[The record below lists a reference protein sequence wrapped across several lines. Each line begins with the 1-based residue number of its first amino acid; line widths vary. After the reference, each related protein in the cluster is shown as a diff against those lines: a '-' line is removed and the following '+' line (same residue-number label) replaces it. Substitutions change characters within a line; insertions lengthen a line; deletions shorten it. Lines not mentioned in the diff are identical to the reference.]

1 MKMEIPSIQT
11 YEMPKRSS
19 THMKHKEDRLEINEL
34 NIQLK
39 KLEKEWKIEPKESK
53 RAEIINTRANMKEL
67 ENESICKAQPD
78 SLKR

>member
-1 MKMEIPSIQT
+1 MS
-11 YEMPKRSS
+11 KRSS

-53 RAEIINTRANMKEL
+53 RTEIINTRANMKEL